1 MMLAMRL
8 FALLPI
14 LLLAACAHAPASDPR
29 AEATAAC
36 LGIAARNGVAI
47 GGAPAQDTVV
57 MGPNY
62 VLGEKTWPAT
72 SARGEV
78 LCMLHDDQV
87 QSVAVGGKDV
97 WRRR

>member
-1 MMLAMRL
+1 MLAMRL
-8 FALLPI
+8 FALRPVF
-14 LLLAACAHAPASDPR
+14 LLAACAHAPASDPR

-57 MGPNY
+57 MGPEHA
-62 VLGEKTWPAT
+62 VGEKTWPAT
-72 SARGEV
+72 SGRDEV
-78 LCMLHDDQV
+78 VCILHDDQV
-87 QSVAVGGKDV
+87 QSVAVGGKEV

>member
-1 MMLAMRL
+1 MLAMRL
-8 FALLPI
+8 FVLLPV
-14 LLLAACAHAPASDPR
+14 LLLAACAHAHQASDPR
-29 AEATAAC
+29 TEASAAC

-57 MGPNY
+57 MGPDY

-72 SARGEV
+72 SGRGEV
-78 LCMLHDDQV
+78 VCTLHDDQI
-87 QSVAVGGKDV
+87 QSLAVGGKDV

>member
-1 MMLAMRL
+1 MLAMRP
-8 FALLPI
+8 FALLT
-14 LLLAACAHAPASDPR
+14 LFMLAACAHAQASDPR

-36 LGIAARNGVAI
+36 MGIAARNGVAI

-57 MGPNY
+57 MGPEY
-62 VLGEKTWPAT
+62 ALGEKTWPAT
-72 SARGEV
+72 SARGKV
-78 LCMLHDDQV
+78 LCTLHDDQV

>member
-1 MMLAMRL
+1 MRP
-8 FALLPI
+8 FVLLPAF
-14 LLLAACAHAPASDPR
+14 LLAACAHAQASNPR
-29 AEATAAC
+29 AESTAAC

-57 MGPNY
+57 MGPDY
-62 VLGEKTWPAT
+62 VLGEKIWPAT
-72 SARGEV
+72 SARSEA
-78 LCMLHDDQV
+78 LCTLHDDQV

>member
-1 MMLAMRL
+1 MLAMRP
-8 FALLPI
+8 FALLP
-14 LLLAACAHAPASDPR
+14 LFLLAACAHAQASDPR

-57 MGPNY
+57 MGPDY
-62 VLGEKTWPAT
+62 VLGGKTWPAT

-78 LCMLHDDQV
+78 LCTLHDDEV
-87 QSVAVGGKDV
+87 QSVTVGGKDV